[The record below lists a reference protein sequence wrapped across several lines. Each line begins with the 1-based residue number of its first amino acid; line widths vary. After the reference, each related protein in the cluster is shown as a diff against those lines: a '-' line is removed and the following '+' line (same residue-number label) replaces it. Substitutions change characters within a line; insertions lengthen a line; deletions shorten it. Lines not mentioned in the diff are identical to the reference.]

1 MGGAADA
8 GTRRAT
14 GQFSHKVRRTIPC
27 FSAIK
32 LRASHLALVGML
44 ALGACAATPP
54 NVTERMAAG
63 SATMPPA
70 PRFGAPDP
78 LPPARANADMV
89 RDILEL
95 GFFLESGRPLP
106 VLSRFEGP
114 IRLRITGT
122 PPDGA
127 LAETDRLLHRLRTEA
142 RVDITRAT
150 AGQSA
155 QITVEFLPRARIRS
169 LVPQAACF
177 LVPNIGSW
185 DEFRSNQRN
194 PSLDWTQVVE
204 REMVGIFIPSDT
216 TPQETR
222 DCLHEE
228 IGQSLGPLNDLYRL
242 TDSVFNDDNFQT
254 TLTGFDMLI
263 LRAWNDPV
271 LQPGMTP
278 PQVAALLPGV
288 LARINPAGQ
297 RAGTGPAGPTPRA
310 WINAVEAAL
319 GGTGGRS
326 TRLDA
331 ANRALT
337 LATAAGWQ
345 DGRLALSLFLVA
357 RFLPPSDGEAA
368 LAAMVRA
375 GQIYRSLPGAEV
387 HAAHVDMQ
395 LTVQALASG
404 QMDAVMLLTDR
415 AIPVARRTENAALL
429 SSLQLLRAEALEA
442 MGQRG
447 DAAALRLDSLGWARY
462 GFGTDGAVRAR
473 LAEVAALTNA
483 LPASSPAGR

>member
-1 MGGAADA
+1 M
-8 GTRRAT
+8 RRVT
-14 GQFSHKVRRTIPC
+14 GRTPPRVRLKALHEVKRAENC
-27 FSAIK
+27 FKYINT
-32 LRASHLALVGML
+32 RASIVTLAGFL
-44 ALGACAATPP
+44 ALGACTAPP
-54 NVTERMAAG
+54 TDIAERMAAG
-63 SATMPPA
+63 PVVMPPA
-70 PRFGAPDP
+70 PRFGAPNP
-78 LPPARANADMV
+78 LPPARANPDMV
-89 RDILEL
+89 RDILEM

-114 IRLRITGT
+114 IRLRVIGT
-122 PPDGA
+122 PPNGA
-127 LAETDRLLHRLRTEA
+127 LAETDRLLHRLRAEA
-142 RVDITRAT
+142 LVDITRVA
-150 AGQSA
+150 AGENA
-155 QITVEFLPRARIRS
+155 QITVEFLPQARIRS

-177 LVPNIGSW
+177 LVPNIGTW
-185 DEFRSNQRN
+185 NEFRSNQRN
-194 PSLDWTQVVE
+194 PALDWAQVVE
-204 REMVGIFIPSDT
+204 RQKVGIFIPSDT

-228 IGQSLGPLNDLYRL
+228 IGQSLGPLNDLYRV

-254 TLTGFDMLI
+254 TLTGFDMLM
-263 LRAWNDPV
+263 LRAWNDPA
-271 LQPGMTP
+271 LQLGMTP
-278 PQVAALLPGV
+278 PQVAAVLPGV

-297 RAGTGPAGPTPRA
+297 RAGTGPAGLTPRA
-310 WINAVEAAL
+310 WIDAVEAAL
-319 GGTGGRS
+319 GGSGGRS

-404 QMDAVMLLTDR
+404 QMDAVMLLTER

-462 GFGTDGAVRAR
+462 GFGTDGAVRVR

>member
-1 MGGAADA
+1 MGRRAWTAYAGFSGKRLHEYRPAVSCNKYIKAKLTHLAIGGFLLLTACTTAPPDVPERLASGAA
-8 GTRRAT
+8 
-14 GQFSHKVRRTIPC
+14 
-27 FSAIK
+27 
-32 LRASHLALVGML
+32 LL
-44 ALGACAATPP
+44 
-54 NVTERMAAG
+54 
-63 SATMPPA
+63 PPA
-70 PRFGAPDP
+70 PRFGAANP

-89 RDILEL
+89 RDILEM
-95 GFFLESGRPLP
+95 GFFLESGRAIP

-114 IRLRITGT
+114 VRLRVIGS
-122 PPDGA
+122 PPAGA
-127 LAETDRLLHRLRTEA
+127 MAETDRLLYRLRNEA
-142 RVDITRAT
+142 GIDITRTA
-150 AGQSA
+150 AGQDA
-155 QITVEFLPRARIRS
+155 QITVEFVPRARIRS

-177 LVPNIGSW
+177 LVPNVSSW
-185 DEFRSNQRN
+185 DEFRANQRN
-194 PSLDWTQVVE
+194 PALDWTQVVA
-204 REMVGIFIPSDT
+204 RQKVGVFIPLDT

-228 IGQSLGPLNDLYRL
+228 VGQALGPLNDLYRL
-242 TDSVFNDDNFQT
+242 TDSIFNDDNFQT
-254 TLTGFDMLI
+254 TLTGFDMLV
-263 LRAWNDPV
+263 LRAWNDPA
-271 LQPGMTP
+271 LQAGMTP
-278 PQVAALLPGV
+278 QQTASALPGI
-288 LARINPAGQ
+288 LARINPGGE
-297 RAGTGPAGPTPRA
+297 RGGTGPAGPTPRA
-310 WINAVEAAL
+310 WIAAIEASL

-357 RFLPPSDGEAA
+357 RFLPPPDGEAA

-404 QMDAVMLLTDR
+404 QMELVMQLTER

-483 LPASSPAGR
+483 LPAPGAGAR